1 MLVKGAAGVWDD
13 GVLVALITRVGPYQL
28 HVLSFDDI
36 SRWAA
41 RGYIGSSQAMLVSA
55 QANTLCHLH
64 GVTLTLIVLNL
75 FLEMSFMET
84 HDADR

>member
-1 MLVKGAAGVWDD
+1 MFYLTMIFLD
-13 GVLVALITRVGPYQL
+13 GPLGE
-28 HVLSFDDI
+28 
-36 SRWAA
+36 
-41 RGYIGSSQAMLVSA
+41 YIGSSQAVLVSA
-55 QANTLCHLH
+55 QANILCHLH